1 MGQLKFKDLYLGKI
15 DAYNEFL
22 EFGPEVCSEIFFEYP
37 NLDFDKMVD
46 GSVYY
51 ICGDKGTGKT
61 MLLKYIEAR
70 MQQSEDPVFT
80 EFVRFKKDVDEDQRN
95 QIKRASLP
103 SQPFEEIIEKN
114 IPTDVTINCVLAW
127 QIYLIKLIV
136 FRLNHTEYG
145 VFDREDKNWKQ
156 LNTLLNAVY
165 NDADDDNVT
174 KRILPKVKK
183 GNIELNIGK
192 YGKVDFELEWTD
204 SDKKA
209 ATFTSIAKKALDLYA
224 KLIPKENKIYILV
237 DELELSLKRTKS
249 YERDIT
255 LIRDL
260 IFAIQYISEISKE
273 HGFPVYLI
281 AAVRN
286 EVYKN
291 VQAKGMEINKTI
303 HDFSVQISWQQH
315 GGDISNHPL
324 LKMLEKRI
332 QYSEIKAGLVPTGN
346 VWQEYFV
353 QTIGNSRID
362 VRNYILDQ
370 TWYKPRDIIR
380 MFTAIQAVR
389 GEKNTADQETFD
401 TIRKDYSDESWT
413 EFEESL
419 TAKYSNT
426 EVDGIRLALTG
437 MSIPFELKDFIAQI
451 DGKADTFVEVETL
464 KNGSHK
470 PNQILR
476 DLYDLGVIGNYGKVP
491 RFIFKGDRDI
501 DPMAPLT
508 IHYPL
513 IRFFR
518 ASIIN
523 YKSSGQ

>member
-1 MGQLKFKDLYLGKI
+1 M
-15 DAYNEFL
+15 
-22 EFGPEVCSEIFFEYP
+22 
-37 NLDFDKMVD
+37 
-46 GSVYY
+46 
-51 ICGDKGTGKT
+51 
-61 MLLKYIEAR
+61 
-70 MQQSEDPVFT
+70 
-80 EFVRFKKDVDEDQRN
+80 
-95 QIKRASLP
+95 
-103 SQPFEEIIEKN
+103 
-114 IPTDVTINCVLAW
+114 PT
-127 QIYLIKLIV
+127 K
-136 FRLNHTEYG
+136 
-145 VFDREDKNWKQ
+145 
-156 LNTLLNAVY
+156 
-165 NDADDDNVT
+165 
-174 KRILPKVKK
+174 
-183 GNIELNIGK
+183 
-192 YGKVDFELEWTD
+192 
-204 SDKKA
+204 
-209 ATFTSIAKKALDLYA
+209 
-224 KLIPKENKIYILV
+224 NKIYILV

-260 IFAIQYISEISKE
+260 IFAIQYVSEISKE
-273 HGFPVYLI
+273 HGYPVYLI

-303 HDFSVQISWQQH
+303 HDFGVQISWQQH

-332 QYSEIKAGLVPTGN
+332 QYSEMKAGLAPTEN

-353 QTIGNSRID
+353 QTVGNSRID

-389 GEKNTADQETFD
+389 GGKCIADQETFD
-401 TIRKDYSDESWT
+401 TIRKDYSAESWT

-419 TAKYSNT
+419 TAKYSDV

-437 MSIPFELKDFIAQI
+437 ISIPFELKDFIAQI

-491 RFIFKGDRDI
+491 RFVFKGDRDI

-518 ASIIN
+518 AAMRN
-523 YKSSGQ
+523 YKSSN

>member
-37 NLDFDKMVD
+37 NLDFGKMVD

-103 SQPFEEIIEKN
+103 SQPFEEIVEKN
-114 IPTDVTINCVLAW
+114 IPTDITINCVLAW

-165 NDADDDNVT
+165 NDADDDNIT

-224 KLIPKENKIYILV
+224 KL
-237 DELELSLKRTKS
+237 LSL
-249 YERDIT
+249 
-255 LIRDL
+255 
-260 IFAIQYISEISKE
+260 
-273 HGFPVYLI
+273 
-281 AAVRN
+281 
-286 EVYKN
+286 
-291 VQAKGMEINKTI
+291 I
-303 HDFSVQISWQQH
+303 HI
-315 GGDISNHPL
+315 
-324 LKMLEKRI
+324 
-332 QYSEIKAGLVPTGN
+332 
-346 VWQEYFV
+346 
-353 QTIGNSRID
+353 
-362 VRNYILDQ
+362 
-370 TWYKPRDIIR
+370 
-380 MFTAIQAVR
+380 
-389 GEKNTADQETFD
+389 
-401 TIRKDYSDESWT
+401 
-413 EFEESL
+413 
-419 TAKYSNT
+419 
-426 EVDGIRLALTG
+426 
-437 MSIPFELKDFIAQI
+437 
-451 DGKADTFVEVETL
+451 
-464 KNGSHK
+464 
-470 PNQILR
+470 
-476 DLYDLGVIGNYGKVP
+476 
-491 RFIFKGDRDI
+491 
-501 DPMAPLT
+501 
-508 IHYPL
+508 
-513 IRFFR
+513 
-518 ASIIN
+518 
-523 YKSSGQ
+523 

>member
-37 NLDFDKMVD
+37 NLDFGKMVD

-103 SQPFEEIIEKN
+103 SQPFEEIVEKN
-114 IPTDVTINCVLAW
+114 IPTDITINCVLAW

-136 FRLNHTEYG
+136 
-145 VFDREDKNWKQ
+145 
-156 LNTLLNAVY
+156 
-165 NDADDDNVT
+165 
-174 KRILPKVKK
+174 
-183 GNIELNIGK
+183 
-192 YGKVDFELEWTD
+192 
-204 SDKKA
+204 
-209 ATFTSIAKKALDLYA
+209 
-224 KLIPKENKIYILV
+224 
-237 DELELSLKRTKS
+237 
-249 YERDIT
+249 
-255 LIRDL
+255 
-260 IFAIQYISEISKE
+260 
-273 HGFPVYLI
+273 
-281 AAVRN
+281 
-286 EVYKN
+286 
-291 VQAKGMEINKTI
+291 
-303 HDFSVQISWQQH
+303 
-315 GGDISNHPL
+315 
-324 LKMLEKRI
+324 LEKRI

-389 GEKNTADQETFD
+389 GEKSTADQETFD

-419 TAKYSNT
+419 TAKYSNI
-426 EVDGIRLALTG
+426 EVDGIR
-437 MSIPFELKDFIAQI
+437 
-451 DGKADTFVEVETL
+451 
-464 KNGSHK
+464 
-470 PNQILR
+470 
-476 DLYDLGVIGNYGKVP
+476 
-491 RFIFKGDRDI
+491 
-501 DPMAPLT
+501 
-508 IHYPL
+508 
-513 IRFFR
+513 
-518 ASIIN
+518 
-523 YKSSGQ
+523 